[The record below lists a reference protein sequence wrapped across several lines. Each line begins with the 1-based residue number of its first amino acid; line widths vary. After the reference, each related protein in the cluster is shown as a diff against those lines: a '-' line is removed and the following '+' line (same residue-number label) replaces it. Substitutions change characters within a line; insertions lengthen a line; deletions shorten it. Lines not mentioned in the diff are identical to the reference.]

1 MERIITYKISETDAG
16 SDVHSFLRQKGYSR
30 HMLASMKPDPE
41 AVLLNGTHVF
51 MRHPLTPG
59 DTLRIRIRDDE
70 SSGTLAPSPVP
81 FSILYEDEDLLIIDK
96 PANEAIHPAVS
107 HPADTLGNG
116 LAHYF
121 SKKNIP
127 FVFRCIN
134 RLDRDTTG
142 LLIVAKNLLAASVLE
157 QSLQRREIHRT
168 YLAAAEGLLPDEG
181 TIDLPI
187 ARVDGSLI
195 LRAVDHERGVR
206 AVTHYRTLRRITERE
221 WKQTP
226 GSRAFPGLSVLQLQ
240 LETGRTHQIRVH
252 LAYLGHPLAGDPL
265 YNPNCLRRDAV
276 LPPPGTCVPPKDEN
290 PLSLTRQALHSWKL
304 DFTHPVTGEPM
315 HFESPVPEDMRR
327 LIDPDRSGRFGSFR
341 TPSR

>member
-1 MERIITYKISETDAG
+1 
-16 SDVHSFLRQKGYSR
+16 
-30 HMLASMKPDPE
+30 MLASMKPDPE

-226 GSRAFPGLSVLQLQ
+226 GSRTFPGLSVLQLQ

-304 DFTHPVTGEPM
+304 DFTPPVTGEPM

>member
-1 MERIITYKISETDAG
+1 
-16 SDVHSFLRQKGYSR
+16 
-30 HMLASMKPDPE
+30 MLASMKPDPE

>member
-1 MERIITYKISETDAG
+1 MERIITYQITEEDAG
-16 SDVHSFLRQKGYSR
+16 SDVHSYLRRKGYSR

-41 AVLLNGTHVF
+41 AVLLNGSHVF
-51 MRHPLTPG
+51 MRHALNPG
-59 DTLRIRIRDDE
+59 DTLRIRIRDEE
-70 SSGTLAPSPVP
+70 SSGTLVPAPVP
-81 FSILYEDEDLLIIDK
+81 FSILYEDEDLLVIDK

-116 LAHYF
+116 LALYF
-121 SKKNIP
+121 SEKNIP

-142 LLIVAKNLLAASVLE
+142 LLIVAKNLLSASVLE
-157 QSLQRREIHRT
+157 QSLQKHGIRRT
-168 YLAAAEGLLPDEG
+168 YLAVAEGLLPDEG

-195 LRAVDHERGVR
+195 LRAVDRERGVR
-206 AVTHYRTLRRITERE
+206 AVTHYRTLRRIRN
-221 WKQTP
+221 WDGP
-226 GSRAFPGLSVLQLQ
+226 APDYPFPGLSVLKLH

-265 YNPNCLRRDAV
+265 YNPHCLRRDTV
-276 LPPPGTCVPPKDEN
+276 LPPPGTCVPPKDGN

-304 DFTHPVTGEPM
+304 DFTHPVTGEAL
-315 HFESPVPEDMRR
+315 HFEAPVPEDMRR
-327 LIDPDRSGRFGSFR
+327 LIGPDLPPCSA
-341 TPSR
+341 

>member
-1 MERIITYKISETDAG
+1 MERIITYEITEADAG

-30 HMLASMKPDPE
+30 HILASMKPDPE

-51 MRHPLTPG
+51 MRHPLTAG
-59 DTLRIRIRDDE
+59 DTLRIRLRDEE
-70 SSGTLAPSPVP
+70 SSETLIPAPVP
-81 FSILYEDEDLLIIDK
+81 FTIFYEDEDLLVIDK
-96 PANEAIHPAVS
+96 PVNEAIHPAVS

-116 LAHYF
+116 LAYYF
-121 SKKNIP
+121 SQKNIP

-181 TIDLPI
+181 TIALPI

-195 LRAVDHERGVR
+195 LRAVDYERGAR
-206 AVTHYRTLRRITERE
+206 AVTHYRTLRRITEWK
-221 WKQTP
+221 WKQEP

-276 LPPPGTCVPPKDEN
+276 LPPPGTCVPPKDDN

-327 LIDPDRSGRFGSFR
+327 LIDLEASVRD
-341 TPSR
+341 